1 MTAVRNERR
10 PDERRPDDRRPGDRR
25 PEGVVKVD
33 ELSIRW
39 QGWLPGGEPRAV
51 FLIVHGLAEHSDRYD
66 EFVEYFLARGVACY
80 AVDLRGHGH
89 SDGKRVHVDSFD
101 DYRRDVEAVRKIAA
115 EQHPGLPF
123 FLVGHSM
130 GGVVV
135 LRNLL
140 LDPSGLD
147 GAIVSSPGL
156 AAHPGVHPPLPI
168 LLLAK
173 LLVKIAPRLQVPSGL
188 PAKYVSRDPQVVADY
203 EADPLVTKTASS
215 GWYHAMLA
223 AQREVRSRPAD
234 LDLPLLLMQSGDDR
248 LVDPQATESWARS
261 APDDLVT
268 YRMWDG
274 LYHEMFHEP
283 EKNDVFAFTGEW
295 LDRRLAASSPHPSP

>member
-1 MTAVRNERR
+1 MTATARSA
-10 PDERRPDDRRPGDRR
+10 DRR
-25 PEGVVKVD
+25 PEGVARVD

-39 QGWLPGGEPRAV
+39 QGWLPDGEPRAIL
-51 FLIVHGLAEHSDRYD
+51 LIVHGLAEYSGRYG

-80 AVDLRGHGH
+80 ALDLRGHGH
-89 SDGKRVHVDSFD
+89 SDGKRVHADSFD
-101 DYRRDVEAVRKIAA
+101 DYRRDVEAVRRVVV
-115 EQHPGLPF
+115 ERHPDLPF

-135 LRNLL
+135 LRNVL

-156 AAHPGVHPPLPI
+156 AAHPGVRPPLPI
-168 LLLAK
+168 RLLAR
-173 LLVKIAPRLQVPSGL
+173 LLVRIAPRLQVPSGL

-234 LDLPLLLMQSGDDR
+234 LALPLLLMQSGDDR
-248 LVDPQATESWARS
+248 LVDPEATEDWADA
-261 APDDLVT
+261 APDDRVT
-268 YRMWDG
+268 YRRWNG

-283 EKNDVFAFTGEW
+283 EKEYVFAFTEEW
-295 LDRRLAASSPHPSP
+295 LERRLAAGTAAASAPATDPSP